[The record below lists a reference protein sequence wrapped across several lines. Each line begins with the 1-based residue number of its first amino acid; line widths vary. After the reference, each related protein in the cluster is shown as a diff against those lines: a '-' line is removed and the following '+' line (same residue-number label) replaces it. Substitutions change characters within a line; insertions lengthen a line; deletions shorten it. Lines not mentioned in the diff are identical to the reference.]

1 MLAMNTNATPPADMF
16 VATAFIRNHGALFIM
31 PRSQKDRT
39 DFALSEEA
47 KQQEEMPT
55 MMLSQYIVVTE
66 ARDQMGKFVLD
77 LVCFIM
83 KIWGKIGQE
92 RPTLFDPYR

>member
-1 MLAMNTNATPPADMF
+1 
-16 VATAFIRNHGALFIM
+16 M

-55 MMLSQYIVVTE
+55 MMLSQYCRMVTE

-77 LVCFIM
+77 LVF
-83 KIWGKIGQE
+83 
-92 RPTLFDPYR
+92 

>member
-1 MLAMNTNATPPADMF
+1 MF

-55 MMLSQYIVVTE
+55 MMLSQYCRMVTE

-77 LVCFIM
+77 LVF
-83 KIWGKIGQE
+83 
-92 RPTLFDPYR
+92 

>member
-1 MLAMNTNATPPADMF
+1 
-16 VATAFIRNHGALFIM
+16 
-31 PRSQKDRT
+31 
-39 DFALSEEA
+39 
-47 KQQEEMPT
+47 